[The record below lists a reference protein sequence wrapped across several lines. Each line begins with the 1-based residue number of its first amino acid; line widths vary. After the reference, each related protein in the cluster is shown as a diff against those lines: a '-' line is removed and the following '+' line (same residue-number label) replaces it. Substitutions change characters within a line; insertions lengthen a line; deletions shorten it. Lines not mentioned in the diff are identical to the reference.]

1 MDPKTPDY
9 FARIIALAQATFEHV
24 EYTTDTTPKRIIL
37 RLQATYGQYRVFVL
51 SCAAMVYGNIS
62 TTCYAEIGLKPGSII
77 LLTRGRF
84 ASNTDGLAR
93 NTRENTVP
101 HLHRHNKTERSLTE
115 EMTFEVFVNWLK
127 ATIQPA

>member
-1 MDPKTPDY
+1 LDPKTPDY

-37 RLQATYGQYRVFVL
+37 RLQATYGQYRVFVTEL
-51 SCAAMVYGNIS
+51 CS
-62 TTCYAEIGLKPGSII
+62 
-77 LLTRGRF
+77 
-84 ASNTDGLAR
+84 DGLRKYQYYVLRGDWVEAGFD
-93 NTRENTVP
+93 NTPDPRALRLKYGRIGEEYAGEHVP